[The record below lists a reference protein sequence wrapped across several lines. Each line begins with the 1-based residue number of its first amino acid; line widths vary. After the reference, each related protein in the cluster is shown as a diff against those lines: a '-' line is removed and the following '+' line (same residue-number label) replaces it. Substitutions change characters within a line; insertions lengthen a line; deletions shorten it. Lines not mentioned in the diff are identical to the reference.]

1 MLRCLVLREPP
12 APRSYRWLLSLA
24 CLLTAFSLAPTLQ
37 AQEPA
42 KAAKPGKSSK
52 PAKPPPRLI
61 TPAEVP
67 TALQK
72 ILARAQ
78 VPPEAVSLLVVD
90 ASGQQPPRLSHRADE
105 PMNPASVMK
114 LVTTYA
120 ALDTLGPDFTWKTR
134 VILDGVIKDG
144 LLSGNL
150 VLRGGGDPKLV
161 VERLQALLTQV
172 QNSGVRAIHGDIVLD
187 RSAFN
192 VSGPGA
198 ADFDGEPL
206 RPYNARPDALLVN
219 FKSLVMT
226 FTPDPATGRA
236 LVRSE
241 PPLAGVLVDQS
252 VPLANSSRCGDWRS
266 DLRATLDRP
275 DSVQFA
281 GNYSAGC
288 GERVWPSAYVEPDT
302 HSARAIEGSWKLLGG
317 LLTGRVRDA
326 TPAELSMLRQHGTLS
341 GRTAPVRLEVPSLPL
356 IDVVRDVNKF
366 SNNVMAQHV
375 FLSLARPGG
384 PAPDSV
390 ATYEDSRS
398 AVQAWWRKTLPQAAV
413 PVLDNGSGLSRME
426 RVSASGLAALLRHA
440 SASRVGPAYADSLVQ
455 LGTDPGM
462 RDRARAA
469 AGRAQLKTGT
479 LRDVTAV
486 AGYAQGL
493 SGRRYIVIGMIN
505 HPNASAGRA
514 ALDQLL
520 EWTVLD
526 SP

>member
-1 MLRCLVLREPP
+1 MSS
-12 APRSYRWLLSLA
+12 RSWLLSLV
-24 CLLTAFSLAPTLQ
+24 LMLTAFSLAPLQ
-37 AQEPA
+37 SQAKEPS
-42 KAAKPGKSSK
+42 KASK
-52 PAKPPPRLI
+52 AVRKPPHRII

-67 TALQK
+67 VALQK

-78 VPPEAVSLLVVD
+78 IPPEAVSFLVMD
-90 ASGQQPPRLSHRADE
+90 ANGQRPPRLSHRADE

-134 VILDGVIKDG
+134 IILDGEVKAG
-144 LLSGNL
+144 LLSGNI

-161 VERLQALLTQV
+161 VERLQSLLMQV

-187 RSAFN
+187 RSAFSLN
-192 VSGPGA
+192 GQNA

-206 RPYNARPDALLVN
+206 RPYNAQPDALLVN

-226 FTPDPATGRA
+226 FTPDPASGRA

-241 PPLAGVLVDQS
+241 PPLAGVQVDQS
-252 VPLANSSRCGDWRS
+252 VPLMDSPRCADWRS
-266 DLRATLDRP
+266 DLRASLDRP
-275 DSVQFA
+275 DRVQFA
-281 GNYSAGC
+281 GSYSAGC
-288 GERVWPSAYVEPDT
+288 GERVWPSAYVEPDS
-302 HSARAIEGSWKLLGG
+302 HSARAIEGTWKLLGG

-326 TPAELSMLRQHGTLS
+326 TPAELATLRQHGTLS
-341 GRTAPVRLEVPSLPL
+341 GQTAPVRLDVPSLPL

-375 FLSLARPGG
+375 FLTLAKPGG
-384 PAPDSV
+384 PAADSV
-390 ATYEDSRS
+390 TTFDDSRS

-413 PVLDNGSGLSRME
+413 PVLDNGSGLSRSE
-426 RVSASGLAALLRHA
+426 RISANGLAAMLKHA
-440 SASRVGPAYADSLVQ
+440 SASSVGPAYADSLVQ

-486 AGYAQGL
+486 AGYAQGM
-493 SGRRYIVIGMIN
+493 SGRRYIVVGMIN
-505 HPNASAGRA
+505 HVNASAGRA

-520 EWTVLD
+520 EWTVLE

>member
-1 MLRCLVLREPP
+1 MASSLVLQPIH
-12 APRSYRWLLSLA
+12 
-24 CLLTAFSLAPTLQ
+24 
-37 AQEPA
+37 AQESARAGKAALPG
-42 KAAKPGKSSK
+42 KAAKAS
-52 PAKPPPRLI
+52 ARLI

-67 TALQK
+67 PALQK

-78 VPPEAVSLLVVD
+78 IPPEAVSLLVVD
-90 ASGQQPPRLSHRADE
+90 ANGQQPPRLSHRADE

-134 VILDGVIKDG
+134 VVLDGNIKDG
-144 LLSGNL
+144 LLSGNM

-161 VERLQALLTQV
+161 VERLQAMLMQV
-172 QNSGVRAIHGDIVLD
+172 QNSGVRAIDGDIVLD
-187 RSAFN
+187 RSAFSL
-192 VSGPGA
+192 SGQGA

-241 PPLAGVLVDQS
+241 PPLQGVQVDTS
-252 VPLANSSRCGDWRS
+252 VPLLNSARCGDWRS

-275 DSVQFA
+275 DRVQFA
-281 GNYSAGC
+281 GSYSAGC
-288 GERVWPSAYVEPDT
+288 GERVWPSAYVEPES
-302 HSARAIEGSWKLLGG
+302 HSARAIEGTWKLLGG

-326 TPAELSMLRQHGTLS
+326 TPPELAMLRQRGTLS
-341 GRTAPVRLEVPSLPL
+341 GQTAPVRLEVPSLPL

-375 FLSLARPGG
+375 FLTLARPGG

-390 ATYEDSRS
+390 LTFEGSHTAL
-398 AVQAWWRKTLPQAAV
+398 QAWWRKALPQDAA
-413 PVLDNGSGLSRME
+413 PVLDNGSGLSRSE
-426 RVSASGLAALLRHA
+426 RISASSLAALLRHA
-440 SASRVGPAYADSLVQ
+440 DASRVGPAYADSLVQ

-479 LRDVTAV
+479 LRDVSSI

-505 HPNASAGRA
+505 HMNASAGRA

-520 EWTVLD
+520 EWTVLE